1 VSGEGQRHGPKAKPE
16 GAAVNVLAV
25 IPARGGSKTVPR
37 KNVRMLAGHPL
48 IAYSIAAGLAA
59 GKVGRVVVSTDDE
72 EIADIARHYGADVPF
87 LRPGPLAQDDTLD
100 LPVFQ
105 HALEWLTQNE
115 DYLPELVVQLRPTS
129 PLRPPEL
136 VDRGIEILLAE
147 PSADSARAVVP
158 SGQNPYKMW
167 REAESGYIVPL
178 LEYDFHEAFNM
189 PRQLLP
195 RTFWQTGHLD
205 VVRPETIL
213 RKKSMTGTRVLPIP
227 VEPEYAVDIDS
238 PRDFERAEALFQE
251 GRLALVLP
259 WLSTRDPAT
268 HRPNS

>member
-1 VSGEGQRHGPKAKPE
+1 VSGEGRRRGPKVKQERA
-16 GAAVNVLAV
+16 GVNILAL
-25 IPARGGSKTVPR
+25 IPARGGSKSVPR

-59 GKVGRVVVSTDDE
+59 ERVGRLVVSTDDE
-72 EIADIARHYGADVPF
+72 EIADIARRYGADVPF
-87 LRPGPLAQDDTLD
+87 LRPAPLAQDDTPD

-105 HALEWLTQNE
+105 HALDWLLENE
-115 DYLPELVVQLRPTS
+115 NYLPELVVQLRPTS
-129 PLRPPEL
+129 PLRPAQL
-136 VDRGIEILLAE
+136 VDQGIEILLAE
-147 PSADSARAVVP
+147 PLADSARAVVP

-167 REAESGYIVPL
+167 REAEDGTIAPL
-178 LEYDFHEAFNM
+178 LEDDFHEAFNM

-205 VVRPETIL
+205 IVRRETIL

-227 VEPEYAVDIDS
+227 VAPEYAVDIDS
-238 PRDFERAEALFQE
+238 PRDLERAEALIQE

-259 WLSTRDPAT
+259 KLGPGDR
-268 HRPNS
+268 